1 MKSMVSKQMNNILKS
16 LQNNIGKD
24 FKNNTDQNLQTNM
37 ATWDRIVRAVL
48 GIGLVLYGI
57 KQGGVSFVL
66 LGIGLILL
74 AKEIFTKKIN
84 KYWFD
89 LIAVVLV
96 ALAIVYRGAWF
107 DISVLLMLS
116 IMLYIARG
124 GLLII
129 LLGIVFVI
137 FLNKL
142 PGSKILMW
150 ALKYIFK
157 TILHLIG
164 ISFSIHAILLDVI
177 GIIGLFLLG
186 TATLGFCPIYS
197 KINSKKN
204 Y

>member
-1 MKSMVSKQMNNILKS
+1 MNNILKS

-74 AKEIFTKKIN
+74 AKEIFAKKIN

-89 LIAVVLV
+89 LIAAGLV
-96 ALAIVYRGAWF
+96 ALAIVYRGIWF

-116 IMLYIARG
+116 IMLYIAQG
-124 GLLII
+124 GLLIV

-142 PGSKILMW
+142 PGSAILNWVLKHILKI
-150 ALKYIFK
+150 
-157 TILHLIG
+157 ILHLIG
-164 ISFSIHAILLDVI
+164 ISFSMHAILFDVI